1 MTSAVRPPTVQPRR
15 PEDVLRG
22 YAPLPGVWDELVDA
36 HGTVRA
42 HWRGLL
48 EALAEVEPGELARR
62 FASADR
68 YLRDAGVFFRVYDAA
83 GGDERPWPMS
93 HVPVLLDPDE
103 WTAIEAGLVQRA
115 ELLEAVLA
123 DVYGPGTLAR
133 RGLLPAGVIAG
144 NPEFLRP
151 MVGAPA
157 RGEARLWFYAAD
169 LGRGPDG
176 RWWVL
181 ADRAQA
187 PSGAGYALEN
197 RVAMMR
203 ALADVSRTLGVER
216 LAGFFRMFRAA
227 LADLC
232 DGEASRIA
240 LLTPGPLNDTYFEH
254 AYLARYLGL
263 LLLEGG
269 DLAVRDG
276 QLFVRTVAGLRR
288 VDVLW
293 RRLDAAFADPLE
305 LNADSRIGVPGLV
318 RAVHAG
324 SVTVGNALGAGLV
337 DARAMMGFLPRLS
350 RALLGEDLRL
360 PNIAT
365 WWCGQPAEQAEV
377 LHRLP
382 ELVIAGAFPGAASLP
397 AGGEP
402 VLAGELGPAQREAL
416 ARRIVERGTDF
427 VGQEVVKLSTT
438 PVWVDDRLEPRPFTI
453 RAFVARTRSGW
464 QVMPGAF
471 CRISERLDAR
481 AVSMQQGS
489 LSADVWVP
497 ARVPATPVSL
507 LQAAAGREVRR
518 QRGAL
523 PSRAADNL
531 FWIGRYVERA
541 DGVLRLLR
549 AYALRAADG
558 LGADDPIQR
567 LLEAELAWI
576 GAVPPADARPAGQRL
591 VSTAFQHLES
601 ADGLASIVAR
611 AETAAAR
618 LRDRL
623 SPDVSLTL
631 RDLAQQTGVQLF
643 AHVTDGELVER
654 INRALRLISAF
665 SGLVH
670 ENMSRLVG
678 WRFLQLG
685 QRIERGLAGTRL
697 LRRFAA
703 ADGPEGALD
712 VLLELADSV
721 MTHRR
726 RYTIAATRASVVDLV
741 TLDANNPRSVAFQAE
756 RIVEHVAALPGRDD
770 AEAPSPIEALGIR
783 LSAQLRTALPAEVDA
798 AFVDA
803 AAESLRAL
811 SNRIGEAFFAG
822 HALEADA
829 QAERPAD

>member
-1 MTSAVRPPTVQPRR
+1 MTSAVRPPPVPPRR

-22 YAPLPGVWDELVDA
+22 YVPLPGVWDELVDA
-36 HGTVRA
+36 HGTIRP
-42 HWRGLL
+42 HWRALL
-48 EALAEVEPGELARR
+48 AALADREPGELSRR

-93 HVPVLLDPDE
+93 HVPVLLDPQE
-103 WTAIEAGLVQRA
+103 WAGIEAGLVQRA
-115 ELLEAVLA
+115 ELLEAILA
-123 DVYGPGTLAR
+123 DVYGPGTLTR

-151 MVGAPA
+151 MVGARV

-203 ALADVSRTLGVER
+203 ALADVSRTLEVER
-216 LAGFFRMFRAA
+216 LAGFFQVFRAA

-240 LLTPGPLNDTYFEH
+240 LLTPGPLNETYFEH

-305 LNADSRIGVPGLV
+305 LNADSRIGIPGLV

-324 SVTVGNALGAGLV
+324 SVTVANALGAGLV
-337 DARAMMGFLPRLS
+337 DARAMLGFLPRLA

-377 LHRLP
+377 LRRLP
-382 ELVIAGAFPGAASLP
+382 AMVIAAAFPGGGSLP
-397 AGGEP
+397 GGEP
-402 VLAGELGPAQREAL
+402 VVAGELEPAQREAL
-416 ARRIVERGTDF
+416 ARRIAERGADF

-438 PVWVDDRLEPRPFTI
+438 PVWVNDRLEPRPCTI
-453 RAFVARTRSGW
+453 RAFVARTRTGW

-489 LSADVWVP
+489 LSADVWIP
-497 ARVPATPVSL
+497 ARAPAAPTTL
-507 LQAAAGREVRR
+507 LSGAAGPEVRR

-541 DGVLRLLR
+541 EGVLRLLR

-558 LGADDPIQR
+558 LGGDDPIQR
-567 LLEAELAWI
+567 LLEAELVWI

-591 VSTAFQHLES
+591 VSTAFLHVDS
-601 ADGLASIVAR
+601 ADGLASIVAH
-611 AETAAAR
+611 AQAAAAR

-631 RDLAQQTGVQLF
+631 RDLAQQIGVLLF

-670 ENMSRLVG
+670 ENMSRLIG

-685 QRIERGLAGTRL
+685 QRLERGLAGARL
-697 LRRFAA
+697 VRRFAA
-703 ADGPEGALD
+703 EDGPEGTLD
-712 VLLELADSV
+712 LLLELADSV

-741 TLDANNPRSVAFQAE
+741 TLDANNPRSIAFQAE

-770 AEAPSPIEALGIR
+770 AEATSPIEALGIR
-783 LSAQLRTALPAEVDA
+783 LSAQLRTARPAEVDA
-798 AFVDA
+798 AFLDA
-803 AAESLRAL
+803 VSDTLRAL

-822 HALEADA
+822 HALETDPGAD
-829 QAERPAD
+829 RPAD